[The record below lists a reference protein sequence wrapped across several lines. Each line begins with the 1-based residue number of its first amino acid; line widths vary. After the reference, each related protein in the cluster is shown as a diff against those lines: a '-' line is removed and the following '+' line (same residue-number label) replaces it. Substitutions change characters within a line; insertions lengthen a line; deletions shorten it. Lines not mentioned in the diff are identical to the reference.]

1 MRCRKCGAELPDGAR
16 FCYMCASPVEPE
28 EGRKGAAPATAAE
41 PAADGGAAGEAVAAG
56 EAATGSADVA
66 DAGAAAPAVDASS
79 DAHRASQ
86 IPAPTKLE
94 DPLPIGAVPFVPMA
108 PSPRST
114 YVQRRGPRPVRAS
127 RPGANSA
134 PTSVSGYS
142 TSGWPQ
148 NSAWS
153 LEGRM
158 PEDTERMI
166 ERRNESDDPIGSA
179 RNKLGQVFSSWTA
192 ASAERGEKKRKE
204 REVREA
210 ARRVEEQHR
219 EDERLAAERAWR
231 ERQEK
236 ERLAAERAWKE
247 QQEEK
252 ERREHELAEL
262 RIASEGVGERA
273 DSAQEPAAAQ
283 ADPEVAV
290 AEGVVA
296 GAAAD
301 ATPDVAE
308 VGAAEVTGEATEAP
322 ACADTAAQCDDVDEA
337 DESNEADAS
346 AAAVPVADAAAV
358 GDVVEPA
365 AIEGSGKDGEF
376 PAAAFPAQPDAQA
389 SAPEP
394 GPSFQEEPAND
405 FDTETT
411 RDLGAVARRLK
422 QQQQQQQEAAS
433 FGKVLIPSASRLRR
447 HSQMPVPAAGVVAG
461 VIAGVL
467 VIALV
472 VVALSGVGQK
482 TEKPSPAPAQ
492 QSQTQAEPEQEQPEQ
507 PAEPELA
514 ARQAVEDYS
523 WDELSQISQKI
534 AAASS
539 DTEGLEIAKKYNLVS
554 AAGTLDGTQA
564 KTLQLSDGT
573 SVKMRIAGF
582 RQDER
587 ADGSGKAGITLIADS
602 TVGERAV
609 SDSGNADW
617 GSSTLRSWLNDEF
630 ASELPDEAAS
640 KIVEVNKTTTR
651 ATDMS
656 SQETTA
662 DKVWIISYSEL
673 VGTLDSGSYRYSIY
687 TPEGAQ
693 YKLFA
698 DLGCTWG
705 ANSEH
710 YKVAG
715 GIGRWWLRSPDPL
728 DASCHIAPN
737 NENGAPGYARN
748 CAVSSGVGVVPA
760 FCL

>member
-66 DAGAAAPAVDASS
+66 DASTAAPAVDASS

-210 ARRVEEQHR
+210 ARRVEEQHC

-262 RIASEGVGERA
+262 RIASEGA
-273 DSAQEPAAAQ
+273 
-283 ADPEVAV
+283 
-290 AEGVVA
+290 
-296 GAAAD
+296 
-301 ATPDVAE
+301 
-308 VGAAEVTGEATEAP
+308 GEATEAP
-322 ACADTAAQCDDVDEA
+322 AGADTAAQCDDVDEA
-337 DESNEADAS
+337 EESNEADAS

-389 SAPEP
+389 SAPEL

-482 TEKPSPAPAQ
+482 TEKPSPTPAQ
-492 QSQTQAEPEQEQPEQ
+492 QSQIQAEPEQEQPEQ

-630 ASELPDEAAS
+630 ASELPDEVAS

>member
-1 MRCRKCGAELPDGAR
+1 
-16 FCYMCASPVEPE
+16 
-28 EGRKGAAPATAAE
+28 
-41 PAADGGAAGEAVAAG
+41 
-56 EAATGSADVA
+56 
-66 DAGAAAPAVDASS
+66 
-79 DAHRASQ
+79 
-86 IPAPTKLE
+86 
-94 DPLPIGAVPFVPMA
+94 
-108 PSPRST
+108 
-114 YVQRRGPRPVRAS
+114 
-127 RPGANSA
+127 
-134 PTSVSGYS
+134 
-142 TSGWPQ
+142 
-148 NSAWS
+148 
-153 LEGRM
+153 M

-210 ARRVEEQHR
+210 ARRVEEQ
-219 EDERLAAERAWR
+219 
-231 ERQEK
+231 
-236 ERLAAERAWKE
+236 
-247 QQEEK
+247 QEEK

-262 RIASEGVGERA
+262 RIASEGAGERA

-308 VGAAEVTGEATEAP
+308 VGAAEVAGEATEAP
-322 ACADTAAQCDDVDEA
+322 AGADTAAQCDDVDEA
-337 DESNEADAS
+337 EESNEADAS

-389 SAPEP
+389 SAPEL

-433 FGKVLIPSASRLRR
+433 FGKVLIPSASRFRR

-482 TEKPSPAPAQ
+482 TEKPSPTPAQ
-492 QSQTQAEPEQEQPEQ
+492 QSQIQAEPEQEQPEQ

-609 SDSGNADW
+609 SDSRSTRPLPARRTCPRRRPRRTRC
-617 GSSTLRSWLNDEF
+617 GSSRTPSWSARSIP
-630 ASELPDEAAS
+630 AATATPSTPPRVRSTSCSRTSAARGAPTPSTIRSPAAS
-640 KIVEVNKTTTR
+640 V
-651 ATDMS
+651 
-656 SQETTA
+656 
-662 DKVWIISYSEL
+662 
-673 VGTLDSGSYRYSIY
+673 VGG
-687 TPEGAQ
+687 
-693 YKLFA
+693 
-698 DLGCTWG
+698 
-705 ANSEH
+705 
-710 YKVAG
+710 
-715 GIGRWWLRSPDPL
+715 
-728 DASCHIAPN
+728 
-737 NENGAPGYARN
+737 
-748 CAVSSGVGVVPA
+748 
-760 FCL
+760 

>member
-41 PAADGGAAGEAVAAG
+41 PAAEGGAAGEAVAAG

-79 DAHRASQ
+79 DDHRASQ

-262 RIASEGVGERA
+262 RIASE
-273 DSAQEPAAAQ
+273 
-283 ADPEVAV
+283 
-290 AEGVVA
+290 
-296 GAAAD
+296 
-301 ATPDVAE
+301 
-308 VGAAEVTGEATEAP
+308 VTGEATEAP
-322 ACADTAAQCDDVDEA
+322 AGADTAAQCDDVDEA
-337 DESNEADAS
+337 EESNEADAS

-447 HSQMPVPAAGVVAG
+447 HSQMPVPAVGVVAG

-630 ASELPDEAAS
+630 ASELPDEVAS

>member
-66 DAGAAAPAVDASS
+66 DAGAAVPAVDASS

-262 RIASEGVGERA
+262 RIASE
-273 DSAQEPAAAQ
+273 
-283 ADPEVAV
+283 VA
-290 AEGVVA
+290 
-296 GAAAD
+296 
-301 ATPDVAE
+301 
-308 VGAAEVTGEATEAP
+308 GEATEAP
-322 ACADTAAQCDDVDEA
+322 AGADTAAQCDDVDEA
-337 DESNEADAS
+337 EESNEADAS

-358 GDVVEPA
+358 GDVVDPA

-587 ADGSGKAGITLIADS
+587 ADGSGKAGITLVADS

-630 ASELPDEAAS
+630 ASELPDEVAS